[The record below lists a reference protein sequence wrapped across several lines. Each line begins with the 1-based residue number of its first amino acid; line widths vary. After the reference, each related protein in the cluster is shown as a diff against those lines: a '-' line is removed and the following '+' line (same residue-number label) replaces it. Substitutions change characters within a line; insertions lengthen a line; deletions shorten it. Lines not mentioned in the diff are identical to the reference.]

1 MQVPLRK
8 RIKIELEDVLGKRS
22 KLLAD
27 EKIPAGEGR
36 RNFSTTDLP
45 EGVYF
50 LRVYLNGSYFTEK
63 LVIE

>member
-1 MQVPLRK
+1 M
-8 RIKIELEDVLGKRS
+8 ELEDVLGKRS